1 MERFS
6 CEEGS
11 GKAGMLMKDGVENLQ
26 KRMSEFAEIGREKDG
41 GISRTFGSSAMEQ
54 GIRMMQEYFRNCGMK
69 TYVDSVGNVHGI
81 LEGSDQDAG
90 ELLVGIP
97 SGYGKRRGNL
107 RWTPG
112 NRGRCGMCKEN
123 EERRNLTRHVSSS
136 DRNQRRR
143 GE

>member
-90 ELLVGIP
+90 ELLVG
-97 SGYGKRRGNL
+97 SHL
-107 RWTPG
+107 DTV
-112 NRGRCGMCKEN
+112 KEG
-123 EERRNLTRHVSSS
+123 ESSMDSWESWQVRNV
-136 DRNQRRR
+136 Q